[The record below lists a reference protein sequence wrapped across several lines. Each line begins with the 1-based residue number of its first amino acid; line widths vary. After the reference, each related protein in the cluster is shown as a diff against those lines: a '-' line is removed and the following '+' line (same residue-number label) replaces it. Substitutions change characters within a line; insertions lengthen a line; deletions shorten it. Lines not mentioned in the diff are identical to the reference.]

1 MTQTTVT
8 TPAAPPAPAPSDGFG
23 LAHCAAG
30 VRNAKASEVRKV
42 FAMSARPG
50 MISFASGMPELG
62 ALPYEQ
68 LAEIAARLLRERGP
82 EVMQYGASTGTP
94 GLKEQILRLM
104 RLEGIEDVDPGDV
117 VVTTG
122 SQNGLDLLTRILI
135 DPGDV
140 VLAESPSYSGALA
153 VFTGAQAEVVHVPS
167 DGQGL
172 LPDELERTIARLQA
186 QGRTIK
192 FLYTIPSYQNP
203 GGTMLPQGRRDRVR
217 EICADARV
225 LVAEDNPYGLLGF
238 DGVPARAMR
247 ADDQDVVYLGSFS
260 KMFAPGP
267 RVGWAVLPSSLAR
280 IFGLQAE
287 AAVLNPSVLTQE
299 IVASYLRETDWQ
311 DTLERYRALYAG
323 RAGVMMTGLR
333 EHMPEGVQWT
343 IPQGGFYSWLTLPAG
358 VDSYELCTACIDRGV
373 VFVPGT
379 AFYADGRGH
388 QEARVSFCHPTEERI
403 LEGTRILGETLR
415 TLLES

>member
-1 MTQTTVT
+1 MTETALT
-8 TPAAPPAPAPSDGFG
+8 TPAATSARTPSEGFG

-68 LAEIAARLLRERGP
+68 LAGIAAGLLRERGP

-94 GLKEQILRLM
+94 GLKEQILGLM
-104 RLEGIEDVDPGDV
+104 RLEGIENAAPDDV

-122 SQNGLDLLTRILI
+122 SQNGLDLLSRILI

-167 DGQGL
+167 DTRGL
-172 LPDELERTIARLQA
+172 LPDELERTIEDLQL
-186 QGRTIK
+186 QGRRIK

-203 GGTMLPQGRRDRVR
+203 GGTMLPQERRDRVR
-217 EICADARV
+217 EICAAARV

-238 DGVPARAMR
+238 EGAPARAMR
-247 ADDQDVVYLGSFS
+247 ADDPNVVYLGSVS

-267 RVGWAVLPSSLAR
+267 RVGWAVLPPSLAR
-280 IFGLQAE
+280 PFGLQAE

-299 IVASYLRETDWQ
+299 IVASYLRDIDWQ
-311 DTLERYRALYAG
+311 AVLEHYRALYAG
-323 RAGVMMTGLR
+323 RARALVRGLE
-333 EHMPEGVQWT
+333 EHMPDDVTWT
-343 IPQGGFYSWLTLPAG
+343 VPQGGFYCWLTLPEG
-358 VDSYELCTACIDRGV
+358 IDSYELCLAAIERGV

-379 AFYADGRGH
+379 AFYTDGRGH
-388 QEARVSFCHPTEERI
+388 REARLSYCHPTEERI
-403 LEGTRILGETLR
+403 AEGARILGDTL
-415 TLLES
+415 TALLAR